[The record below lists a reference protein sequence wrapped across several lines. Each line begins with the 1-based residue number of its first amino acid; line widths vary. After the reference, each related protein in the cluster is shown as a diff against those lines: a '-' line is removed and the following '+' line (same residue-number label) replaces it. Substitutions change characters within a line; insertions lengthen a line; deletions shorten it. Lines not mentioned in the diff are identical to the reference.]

1 MRILFAILMLTL
13 DLVPSGKAWMKQLQQ
28 RDSVLIADQ
37 LEYGFTLE
45 GVTAETRLAL
55 PDYSRASNDT
65 LTLVRGWKLDTLR
78 TDRKTGTMDI
88 RGTVVLAPFEA
99 GTYRL
104 PPVWVQ
110 RTVGQKVDTLEFE
123 APELEVKTMPVD
135 TSTFIPHDIKGQIGY
150 PLTFRE
156 VIPWVLGGLALC
168 ALVLL
173 CIRLYRNRSR
183 KEDAGPKDPPYVV
196 ALRKLDR
203 YRGDRYWAPDQ
214 QKAFY
219 SGVTDALKE
228 YMEARFGVDAPEMTT
243 AELFDA
249 LKSEKDI
256 TPATHADLKDLF
268 ERADFVKFA
277 KHLASDSENATVL
290 PVAVKFVTDTYQ
302 SQLEEEQPAKE
313 EGKDVL

>member
-13 DLVPSGKAWMKQLQQ
+13 DLVPSGKAWMKQLQP
-28 RDSVLIADQ
+28 RDSVLVADQ

-45 GVTAETRLAL
+45 GVTTETRLAF

-78 TDRKTGTMDI
+78 TDRKKGTVDI

-99 GTYRL
+99 GTYHL

-110 RTVGQKVDTLEFE
+110 RTVGDKVDTLEFE

-150 PLTFRE
+150 PLTFGE
-156 VIPWVLGGLALC
+156 VLPWVLGGLALC

-173 CIRLYRNRSR
+173 CVRLYRNRSR

>member
-78 TDRKTGTMDI
+78 TDRKKGTMDI

-99 GTYRL
+99 GTYRS